1 MEKKKLVVGVI
12 SCSSMA
18 RKHMQGVLAYPDAEL
33 AAVCDI
39 DEAKIEETLTKLN
52 EDREVP
58 ADPTRYT
65 DYKELLKHPGLNTVI
80 IVTPDQLH
88 REMAEAALA
97 AGMHVLCEKPLA
109 LTREDML
116 AIVKAAKNAKTKFMV
131 GQIARYTPSF
141 LKVKEIIDSGEIGE
155 LYFVESEYAHDYL
168 HIMSQ
173 GGWRSDP
180 IRNGVVGGGCHAV
193 DLLRWIVG
201 DPTEVMAYG
210 THKLLPMVDYDDAT
224 IAIMRFPNNVIGKV
238 FVSTGCKRNYTMR
251 SVFYGTK
258 GTIICDNKSE
268 FFQLFLM
275 DENDH
280 KAETVPQE
288 IPVEVANHNA
298 VGEFQHFADAV
309 LSDTDVPTDAV
320 AGAKT
325 IAVCMAIVESTKT
338 HAPVKPNYDFTV

>member
-1 MEKKKLVVGVI
+1 METKKLIVGVI
-12 SCSSMA
+12 SCSGMA
-18 RKHMQGVLAYPDAEL
+18 QKHMTGVLAYPDAEL

-39 DEAKIEETLTKLN
+39 DAEKIEEAITKLN
-52 EDREVP
+52 EEREEKINP
-58 ADPTRYT
+58 ARYT

-116 AIVKAAKNAKTKFMV
+116 AIVKAAKKATGKFMV
-131 GQIARYTPSF
+131 GQICRFTPSF
-141 LKVKEIIDSGEIGE
+141 AKVKEIIDSGKIGE
-155 LYFVESEYAHDYL
+155 LYFAETEYAHDYL
-168 HIMSQ
+168 HIMSK

-201 DPTEVMAYG
+201 DPIEVTAYG

-224 IAIMRFPNNVIGKV
+224 ISILRFPNNVIGKV

-268 FFQLFLM
+268 YFELYVM

-280 KAETVPQE
+280 KAETIPEE

-298 VGEFQHFADAV
+298 VGEFKCFADAV
-309 LSDTDVPTDAV
+309 LSGADVPTDAV

-325 IAVCMAIVESTKT
+325 IAVCMAIVESAKKQ
-338 HAPVKPNYDFTV
+338 APVKPDYDFEV